1 MKQFYSKSIIGL
13 FLLFITSLS
22 AQNAKS
28 TLALT
33 SVNSAENAILK
44 VTTTQ
49 DLTQGYTIEVQNNA
63 CGINP
68 SEYLEKPVFFKST
81 DSKYANNFTKSN
93 NDYIFSSP
101 LTLEMLSSK
110 WFRWRIIDN
119 KGVTSQWMCYSW
131 SDYCTTFLNKDGSC
145 KK

>member
-22 AQNAKS
+22 AQSAKS
-28 TLALT
+28 PFTLT
-33 SVNSAENAILK
+33 SVNSDSNAILK

-81 DSKYANNFTKSN
+81 DSQYASNFTRSN
-93 NDYIFSSP
+93 NDYIFTSP
-101 LTLEMLSSK
+101 LTLSLLSSK
-110 WFRWRIIDN
+110 WFRWRVIDN

-131 SDYCTTFLNKDGSC
+131 SDYCTTFLKSDGSC
-145 KK
+145 KN